1 MLNFLVVLL
10 VIFSAILLLIL
21 MVARFIQPEMLYA
34 VRHALGHVKSTKAFL
49 DYYDRRFVDGKRFPD
64 LLGEDLRFETRDSD
78 EEDVLSRV
86 DKIRELYRVQVL
98 KHLVPGVKKFGK
110 PQICIV
116 ELAGMLV
123 NLGREVKPERQFRY
137 PIVDGERLLKVISD
151 EIRIKNGQQPLKTVA
166 EVEKWFTNHPISIEQ
181 VIEILISAI
190 FGLSYRQRV
199 QIKGIHEEQLID
211 ETKADS
217 NSEDLT
223 DILPP
228 VVVDSGD
235 GLQPVEA
242 AQHIKTMPQPEL
254 QPQMP
259 EVQPPDGKFKR

>member
-1 MLNFLVVLL
+1 MLTFLVILL
-10 VIFSAILLLIL
+10 VIFSATLLLVL

-34 VRHALGHVKSTKAFL
+34 VRHALVQVKSTKAFL
-49 DYYDRRFVDGKRFPD
+49 DYYERRFVGGKRFPD

-151 EIRIKNGQQPLKTVA
+151 EIRIKNGQRPLKSVA
-166 EVEKWFTNHPISIEQ
+166 EVEKWFTSHPISIEQ

-199 QIKGIHEEQLID
+199 QIKGFHEEDVID
-211 ETKADS
+211 ETTADFDPA
-217 NSEDLT
+217 NPEDL
-223 DILPP
+223 LPP

-242 AQHIKTMPQPEL
+242 AQQIMTLPLPEL
-254 QPQMP
+254 QPPMP
-259 EVQPPDGKFKR
+259 ELQPPDDKFKR